1 MVKVR
6 KRYKGGQQ
14 KQKKEKKKDV
24 IGEKKKK
31 KKKKKRQRRQRLS
44 VKNPKNSLF
53 ICVPGLPARLLIL
66 AGIDRN

>member
-24 IGEKKKK
+24 IGEKKKE
-31 KKKKKRQRRQRLS
+31 KKKRQRRQRLS

>member
-24 IGEKKKK
+24 IGEKK

-53 ICVPGLPARLLIL
+53 ICVPGLPARLLIS